1 MKIYI
6 GLMYILFEAT
16 KTLNT
21 KNILMLTEIYIY
33 FQSIINLKIQKKKK
47 ETLKSF
53 CLYLHRL
60 CNKTMWIIK

>member
-6 GLMYILFEAT
+6 GLVYILFEAT

-33 FQSIINLKIQKKKK
+33 FQSIINLKIQKK

-53 CLYLHRL
+53 CLYWHRL

>member
-6 GLMYILFEAT
+6 GLVYILFEAT

-21 KNILMLTEIYIY
+21 KNAFMLTKIYIY
-33 FQSIINLKIQKKKK
+33 FQSIMNLRIQKK
-47 ETLKSF
+47 ETQKSF

-60 CNKTMWIIK
+60 CNKTIWITK

>member
-6 GLMYILFEAT
+6 GLVYILFEAT

-33 FQSIINLKIQKKKK
+33 FQSIINLKIQKKRNTEK
-47 ETLKSF
+47 LLSLF
-53 CLYLHRL
+53 ASI
-60 CNKTMWIIK
+60 M